1 MPIKPCRASDDTAS
15 NRISCLAQ
23 RKHFPDLQTG
33 GEISQGLIPS
43 PTQTAKSVRRQA
55 ALPPWDTPWRTPNPS
70 PKAGVR
76 GGPPFAT
83 DF

>member
-1 MPIKPCRASDDTAS
+1 MSIKPFRASDDTAS
-15 NRISCLAQ
+15 NQFSSLAQ
-23 RKHFPDLQTG
+23 RKHFPGLQAG

-43 PTQTAKSVRRQA
+43 SKQTAKSVRRQA
-55 ALPPWDTPWRTPNPS
+55 APSPWDTPWRTPNPS

-76 GGPPFAT
+76 GAPPFAT